1 MGGLR
6 KRPPRTE
13 DLRERDAWRRVQ
25 DDDNFSKANKVV
37 GGTENNIVTL
47 TDDGDIQ
54 DSGKSFD
61 DVKLKKARVVTVSV
75 DYEAL
80 EIDEII
86 WVDASAGDVTITL
99 YPSATIQGQEFIVE
113 KIDTTFNK
121 VIVAGAGS
129 DTVNGDPS
137 FDLLLQ
143 YESVQPRSTGAGY
156 LI

>member
-1 MGGLR
+1 MAGIKR
-6 KRPPRTE
+6 RPPRTE
-13 DLRERDAWRRVQ
+13 DPRERDAWRRTQ

-61 DVKLKKARVVTVSV
+61 DVILKKRRTVTVSV
-75 DYEAL
+75 DYTVL
-80 EIDEII
+80 VLDEII
-86 WVDASAGDVTITL
+86 WVDATAGDVTITL
-99 YPSATIQGQEFIVE
+99 FPAATIQGQEFIIE
-113 KIDTTFNK
+113 KIDSTFNK
-121 VIVAGAGS
+121 VTVAGSGG
-129 DTVNGDPS
+129 DLVNGDPS
-137 FDLLLQ
+137 FDLLLK

>member
-6 KRPPRTE
+6 RKPPRTE
-13 DLRERDAWRRVQ
+13 DRRERDAWRRVQ

-37 GGTENNIVTL
+37 DGVENNTVTL
-47 TDDGDIQ
+47 TNDGDIQ

-61 DVKLKKARVVTVSV
+61 DIILKKRRTITTSV
-75 DYEAL
+75 DYEVL

-86 WVDASAGDVTITL
+86 WVDASAGDVTVTL
-99 YPSATIQGQEFIVE
+99 YSSATVQGQEFIVE
-113 KIDTTFNK
+113 KIDSTTNK
-121 VIVAGAGS
+121 VIVAGSGS
-129 DTVNGDPS
+129 DTVNGDPT

>member
-1 MGGLR
+1 MPGLR
-6 KRPPRTE
+6 RRPPRTE
-13 DLRERDAWRRVQ
+13 DTRERDAWRRVQ

-61 DVKLKKARVVTVSV
+61 DVKLKKARTVTTSV

-80 EIDEII
+80 EIDEVI
-86 WVDASAGDVTITL
+86 WVDASLGDVTITL

-113 KIDTTFNK
+113 KIDSTFNK
-121 VIVAGAGS
+121 VIVAGSGS
-129 DTVNGDPS
+129 DTVNGGPT